1 MNGWTTMPNTCLLL
15 SYVVCHCYSFHFSDM
30 LCLDM
35 AIKLI
40 HCQKHSFCFFFFEIR
55 FSNLTSNQPSCR
67 STRSISNV
75 ISSFS

>member
-40 HCQKHSFCFFFFEIR
+40 HCQKHSFFFLKFDFQI
-55 FSNLTSNQPSCR
+55 LQ
-67 STRSISNV
+67 V
-75 ISSFS
+75 ISHHGVQLYLFPT

>member
-40 HCQKHSFCFFFFEIR
+40 HCQKHSFCFFFLKFDFQI
-55 FSNLTSNQPSCR
+55 LQA
-67 STRSISNV
+67 ISHHV
-75 ISSFS
+75 VQLDLFPT